1 MYIYKILLIFHRKKL
16 TLANNYSIIYAMNAD
31 KTVSKRIVIGGVC
44 RKLYRMYMLDRLFFE
59 KIGERNFYP
68 YKAVSPCRMTG
79 EVT

>member
-16 TLANNYSIIYAMNAD
+16 TLTNNYSIIYAVNAD

-59 KIGERNFYP
+59 KKSENGTFIRIRL
-68 YKAVSPCRMTG
+68 CRRVG
-79 EVT
+79 